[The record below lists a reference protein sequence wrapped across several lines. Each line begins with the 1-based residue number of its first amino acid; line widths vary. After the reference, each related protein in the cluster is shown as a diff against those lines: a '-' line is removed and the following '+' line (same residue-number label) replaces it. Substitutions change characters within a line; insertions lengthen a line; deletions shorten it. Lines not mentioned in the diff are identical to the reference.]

1 MTAEQCLHQGA
12 ILSGIARVD
21 MELGHMP
28 QSTKI
33 ECEGIDGSKQIVT
46 YDYGQKRVASIPAE
60 DALSL
65 ADLALTGDRSS
76 RHALEGRRPSSTL
89 KIQVRRDTL
98 APA

>member
-1 MTAEQCLHQGA
+1 MFQLMLTTCFAGILCFSDAPAAPYVTAEQCLHQGA

-33 ECEGIDGSKQIVT
+33 ECQGIDGSKRVVE
-46 YDYGQKRVASIPAE
+46 YDYGQRRVASIPAE

-65 ADLALTGDRSS
+65 PTS
-76 RHALEGRRPSSTL
+76 R
-89 KIQVRRDTL
+89 
-98 APA
+98 

>member
-1 MTAEQCLHQGA
+1 MFQLMLTTCFAGILCFSDAPKVQYVTVEQCLHQGA

-46 YDYGQKRVASIPAE
+46 YDYGNKRIASIPAK

-65 ADLALTGDRSS
+65 PTS
-76 RHALEGRRPSSTL
+76 R
-89 KIQVRRDTL
+89 
-98 APA
+98 

>member
-1 MTAEQCLHQGA
+1 MFQLMLTTCFAGILCFSDAPKMQYVTAEQCLHQGA

-33 ECEGIDGSKQIVT
+33 ECQGIDGSTQIVT
-46 YDYGQKRVASIPAE
+46 YDYGHKRVASIPAE

-65 ADLALTGDRSS
+65 PTS
-76 RHALEGRRPSSTL
+76 R
-89 KIQVRRDTL
+89 
-98 APA
+98 

>member
-1 MTAEQCLHQGA
+1 MFQLMLTTCFAGILCFSDAPTIQYVTAEQCLHQGA

-33 ECEGIDGSKQIVT
+33 ECQGIDGSKQIVE
-46 YDYGQKRVASIPAE
+46 YDYGHKRVASLPAE

-65 ADLALTGDRSS
+65 PTS
-76 RHALEGRRPSSTL
+76 R
-89 KIQVRRDTL
+89 
-98 APA
+98 